1 VFAGLDVPETG
12 RDAGTLPEVED
23 ETGGARFDSAETVDC
38 DRRNKIRVSKGER
51 TIETGRRVDGG
62 RIYSPHPTLST
73 PGRAEQSTPPRT
85 NSQEKARTSQSTIR
99 KARYRRKIDLPAQ
112 SPHCSMLF
120 YRSRKESKDVR
131 LAKFERISR

>member
-1 VFAGLDVPETG
+1 LDVPETG
-12 RDAGTLPEVED
+12 RNAGTLPEVED
-23 ETGGARFDSAETVDC
+23 ETGGARFDATETVDC
-38 DRRNKIRVSKGER
+38 HRRNEIRVSKGER
-51 TIETGRRVDGG
+51 LKERRNLVDVG

-85 NSQEKARTSQSTIR
+85 VSQKKARTSQSTIR